1 MKNISL
7 FISMLFILN
16 ACKNTTEEQA
26 VTEKPVNENSV
37 ILTDAQFKNAN
48 IKTAQLTQK
57 NIATVIKL
65 NGKIDVPPQNL
76 VSVNAPLGGYLINS
90 KLLPGMQVKKGEV
103 IATLQDQQYVQ
114 LQQDYLM
121 AKSKLHFAEL
131 EFARQ
136 KDLNESK
143 ASSDKVTQLAESEA
157 SNLRITVNALSEK
170 LKLIN
175 INPNHL
181 SANKISKS
189 ISVLSTITGFVS
201 KVNINI
207 GKYIAPGEVMFELID
222 PSDIHLNLNVY
233 DTNIA
238 ELAIGQKVIAYSNA
252 APNKKYECKIILINK
267 DINSN
272 GNTEVHCHFVKYDKY
287 LLPGMY
293 MNAEIET
300 TSGLANALPELSIVT
315 FESKD
320 YAFTQT
326 RKQQYEMRAV
336 TVGAKENGYLE
347 ILNPENFR
355 NKKIVTNGAYTLLM
369 KIKNKEE

>member
-16 ACKNTTEEQA
+16 ACKNTIEEQA
-26 VTEKPVNENSV
+26 VTEKPVNENNV

-48 IKTAQLTQK
+48 IATALLTEK

-65 NGKIDVPPQNL
+65 NGTLDVPPQNL

-90 KLLPGMQVKKGEV
+90 KLLPGMLVKKGEV

-121 AKSKLHFAEL
+121 AKSKLHFAEM
-131 EFARQ
+131 EYARQ
-136 KDLNESK
+136 KDLNQFK
-143 ASSDKVTQLAESEA
+143 ASSDKATQLAESEV
-157 SNLRITVNALSEK
+157 SNLHIMVNALSEK

-189 ISVLSTITGFVS
+189 ISIVSTITGFVS
-201 KVNINI
+201 KVNINV
-207 GKYIAPGEVMFELID
+207 GKYISPGELMFELID
-222 PSDIHLNLNVY
+222 PSDIHLNLTVF
-233 DTNIA
+233 DKNIA
-238 ELAIGQKVIAYSNA
+238 QLAIGQKVIAYSNA
-252 APNKKYECKIILINK
+252 EPNKKYECKIILINR

-272 GNTEVHCHFVKYDKY
+272 GNTQVHCHFLKYDKY

-300 TSGLANALPELSIVT
+300 TAALTNALPELSIVN

-320 YAFTQT
+320 YVFIETA
-326 RKQQYEMRAV
+326 KQQYQMTEV
-336 TVGAKENGYLE
+336 TLGAKENGYLE
-347 ILNPENFR
+347 ILNPEKLK
-355 NKKIVTNGAYTLLM
+355 NKKLVTNGAYTLLM
-369 KIKNKEE
+369 KMKNKEE

>member
-26 VTEKPVNENSV
+26 VIEKPLNENNV

-48 IKTAQLTQK
+48 IVTALLTEK
-57 NIATVIKL
+57 NIATVVKL

-90 KLLPGMQVKKGEV
+90 KLLPGMLVKKGEV

-121 AKSKLHFAEL
+121 AKSKLHFAEM
-131 EFARQ
+131 EYARQ
-136 KDLNESK
+136 KDLNQSK
-143 ASSDKVTQLAESEA
+143 ASSDKATQLAESEV
-157 SNLRITVNALSEK
+157 SNLHITVNALSEK

-175 INPNHL
+175 INPNNL

-189 ISVLSTITGFVS
+189 IRIVSTITGFVS
-201 KVNINI
+201 KVNINV
-207 GKYIAPGEVMFELID
+207 GKYISPGEVMFELID
-222 PSDIHLNLNVY
+222 PSDIHLNLTVF
-233 DTNIA
+233 DKNIA
-238 ELAIGQKVIAYSNA
+238 QLAIGQKVIAYSNA
-252 APNKKYECKIILINK
+252 EPNKKYDCKIILINR

-272 GNTEVHCHFVKYDKY
+272 GNTEVHCHFLKYDKY

-300 TSGLANALPELSIVT
+300 TSALANALPELSIVN
-315 FESKD
+315 FESKN
-320 YAFTQT
+320 YVFIETA
-326 RKQQYEMRAV
+326 KQRYQMTEV

-347 ILNPENFR
+347 ILNPEKLK
-355 NKKIVTNGAYTLLM
+355 NKKLVTNGAYTLLM
-369 KIKNKEE
+369 KMKNKEE

>member
-7 FISMLFILN
+7 FISMLFIVN
-16 ACKNTTEEQA
+16 ACKNTTEEQV
-26 VTEKPVNENSV
+26 VTEKTVNENNV

-48 IKTAQLTQK
+48 IATALLTEK

-90 KLLPGMQVKKGEV
+90 KLLPGMLVKKGEV

-121 AKSKLHFAEL
+121 AKSKLHFAEM
-131 EFARQ
+131 EYARQ
-136 KDLNESK
+136 KDLNQSK
-143 ASSDKVTQLAESEA
+143 ASSDKATQLAESEV
-157 SNLRITVNALSEK
+157 SNLHIMVNALSEK

-175 INPNHL
+175 INPNRL

-189 ISVLSTITGFVS
+189 ISIVSTITGFVS
-201 KVNINI
+201 KVNINV
-207 GKYIAPGEVMFELID
+207 GKYISPGEVMFELID
-222 PSDIHLNLNVY
+222 PSDIHLNLTVF
-233 DTNIA
+233 DKNIA
-238 ELAIGQKVIAYSNA
+238 QLAIGQKVIAYSNA
-252 APNKKYECKIILINK
+252 APNKKYDCKIILINR

-272 GNTEVHCHFVKYDKY
+272 GNTEVHCHFLKYDKY

-300 TSGLANALPELSIVT
+300 TSALANALPELSIVN

-320 YAFTQT
+320 YVFIETA
-326 RKQQYEMRAV
+326 KQQYQMTEV
-336 TVGAKENGYLE
+336 TVGAKEHGYLE
-347 ILNPENFR
+347 ILDPEKLK
-355 NKKIVTNGAYTLLM
+355 NKKLVTNGAYTLLM
-369 KIKNKEE
+369 KMKNKEE

>member
-7 FISMLFILN
+7 FISMLFIVN
-16 ACKNTTEEQA
+16 ACKNTTEEQV
-26 VTEKPVNENSV
+26 VTEKTVNENNV

-48 IKTAQLTQK
+48 IATALLTEK
-57 NIATVIKL
+57 NISTVIKL

-90 KLLPGMQVKKGEV
+90 KLLPGMLVKKGEV

-121 AKSKLHFAEL
+121 AKSKLHFAEM
-131 EFARQ
+131 EYARQ
-136 KDLNESK
+136 KDLNQSK
-143 ASSDKVTQLAESEA
+143 ASSDKATQLAESEV
-157 SNLRITVNALSEK
+157 SNLHIMVNALSEK

-175 INPNHL
+175 INPNRL

-189 ISVLSTITGFVS
+189 ISIVSTITGFVS
-201 KVNINI
+201 KVNINV
-207 GKYIAPGEVMFELID
+207 GKYISPGEVMFELID
-222 PSDIHLNLNVY
+222 PSDIHLNLTVF
-233 DTNIA
+233 DKNIA
-238 ELAIGQKVIAYSNA
+238 QLAIGQKVIAYSNA
-252 APNKKYECKIILINK
+252 APNKKYDCKIILINR

-272 GNTEVHCHFVKYDKY
+272 GNTEVHCHFLKYDKY

-293 MNAEIET
+293 MNAKIET
-300 TSGLANALPELSIVT
+300 TSALANALPELSIVS

-320 YAFTQT
+320 YVFIETA
-326 RKQQYEMRAV
+326 KQQYQMTEV

-347 ILNPENFR
+347 ILNPEKLK
-355 NKKIVTNGAYTLLM
+355 NKKLVTNGAYTLLM
-369 KIKNKEE
+369 KMKNKEE

>member
-16 ACKNTTEEQA
+16 ACKNTIEEQA
-26 VTEKPVNENSV
+26 VTEKPVNENNV

-48 IKTAQLTQK
+48 IATALLTEK

-65 NGKIDVPPQNL
+65 NGTLDVPPQNL

-90 KLLPGMQVKKGEV
+90 KLLPGMLVKKGEV

-121 AKSKLHFAEL
+121 AKSKLHFAEM
-131 EFARQ
+131 EYARQ
-136 KDLNESK
+136 KDLNQFK
-143 ASSDKVTQLAESEA
+143 ASSDKATQLAESEV
-157 SNLRITVNALSEK
+157 SNLHIMVNALSEK

-189 ISVLSTITGFVS
+189 ISIVSTITGFVS
-201 KVNINI
+201 KVNINV
-207 GKYIAPGEVMFELID
+207 GKYISPGELMFELID
-222 PSDIHLNLNVY
+222 PSDIHLNLTVF
-233 DTNIA
+233 DKNIA
-238 ELAIGQKVIAYSNA
+238 QLAIGQKVIAYSNA
-252 APNKKYECKIILINK
+252 EPNKKYECKIILINR

-272 GNTEVHCHFVKYDKY
+272 GNTEVHCHFLKYDKY

-300 TSGLANALPELSIVT
+300 TAALTNALPELSIVN

-320 YAFTQT
+320 YVFIETA
-326 RKQQYEMRAV
+326 KQQYQMTEV
-336 TVGAKENGYLE
+336 TLGAKENGYLE
-347 ILNPENFR
+347 ILNPEKLK
-355 NKKIVTNGAYTLLM
+355 NKKLVTNGAYTLLM
-369 KIKNKEE
+369 KMKNKEK

>member
-1 MKNISL
+1 MKNILL
-7 FISMLFILN
+7 FLSMLFIVS
-16 ACKNTTEEQA
+16 ACKNATEQQE
-26 VTEKPVNENSV
+26 TKEKPVDENSV
-37 ILTDAQFKNAN
+37 TLTDAQFKNAS
-48 IKTAQLTQK
+48 ITTAELTEK
-57 NIATVIKL
+57 NIATTIKL

-76 VSVNAPLGGYLINS
+76 VSVNAPMGGYLINS
-90 KLLPGMQVKKGEV
+90 KLLPGMPVKKGEV

-136 KDLNESK
+136 KDLNQTK

-175 INPNHL
+175 INATHL
-181 SANKISKS
+181 SVNKISKS
-189 ISVLSTITGFVS
+189 IVILSTITGFVS

-207 GKYIAPGEVMFELID
+207 GKYITPGEVMFELID
-222 PSDIHLNLNVY
+222 PSDIHLNLAVF
-233 DTNIA
+233 DKDIA
-238 ELAIGQKVIAYSNA
+238 QLAIGQKVTAYSNA

-267 DINSN
+267 DINAT
-272 GNTEVHCHFVKYDKY
+272 GNTEVHCHFLKYDKY

-300 TSGLANALPELSIVT
+300 TAGLANALPELSIVN

-320 YAFTQT
+320 YVFVATG
-326 RKQQYEMRAV
+326 KQQYEMTEV

-347 ILNPENFR
+347 IINPDKLK

-369 KIKNKEE
+369 KMKNKEE

>member
-7 FISMLFILN
+7 FISMLFIVN
-16 ACKNTTEEQA
+16 ACKNTTAEQ
-26 VTEKPVNENSV
+26 EIKQKPVNENSV
-37 ILTDAQFKNAN
+37 VLTDAQFKNAG
-48 IKTAQLTQK
+48 IATAELTQK
-57 NIATVIKL
+57 NIAVVIKL

-76 VSVNAPLGGYLINS
+76 VSVSAPMGGYLINS
-90 KLLPGMQVKKGEV
+90 KLLPGMLVKKGEV
-103 IATLQDQQYVQ
+103 IAALQDQQYVQ

-121 AKSKLHFAEL
+121 TKSRLHFAEL

-136 KDLNESK
+136 KDLNQSK
-143 ASSDKVTQLAESEA
+143 ASSDKITQLAESEV
-157 SNLRITVNALSEK
+157 SNLRITLNALSEK

-175 INPNHL
+175 INPKNL

-189 ISVLSTITGFVS
+189 ITIVSAITGFVS
-201 KVNINI
+201 KVNINT
-207 GKYIAPGEVMFELID
+207 GKYISPGEVMFELIN
-222 PSDIHLNLNVY
+222 PNDIHLNLNVY

-238 ELAIGQKVIAYSNA
+238 QLVIGQKVTAYSNA
-252 APNKKYECKIILINK
+252 APDKKYECKIILINK

-300 TSGLANALPELSIVT
+300 ASGLANAVPELSVVN

-320 YAFTQT
+320 YVFTET
-326 RKQQYEMRAV
+326 GKQHYEM
-336 TVGAKENGYLE
+336 TEIIVGTKENGYLE
-347 ILNPENFR
+347 ILNPEKLK

-369 KIKNKEE
+369 KMKNKEE

>member
-131 EFARQ
+131 EFTRQ

-143 ASSDKVTQLAESEA
+143 ASSDKVTQLAESEV

-189 ISVLSTITGFVS
+189 ISILSTITGFVS

-320 YAFTQT
+320 YVFTQT
-326 RKQQYEMRAV
+326 GKQQYEMTEV

-347 ILNPENFR
+347 ILNPEKFK

-369 KIKNKEE
+369 KMKNKEE

>member
-26 VTEKPVNENSV
+26 VTEKPANENSV

-48 IKTAQLTQK
+48 IAIGELTQK

-90 KLLPGMQVKKGEV
+90 KLLPGMLVRKGEV

-143 ASSDKVTQLAESEA
+143 ASSDKTTQLAESEA
-157 SNLRITVNALSEK
+157 NNLRITVNALSEK

-189 ISVLSTITGFVS
+189 INILSTITGFVS
-201 KVNINI
+201 KVNINV

-315 FESKD
+315 FEGKD
-320 YAFTQT
+320 YVFTQT
-326 RKQQYEMRAV
+326 TKQQYEMKEV
-336 TVGAKENGYLE
+336 TLGAKENGYLE
-347 ILNPENFR
+347 ILNPEKFK

-369 KIKNKEE
+369 KMKNKEE

>member
-7 FISMLFILN
+7 FISMLFIVN
-16 ACKNTTEEQA
+16 ACKNTTAEQ
-26 VTEKPVNENSV
+26 EIKQKPVNENSV
-37 ILTDAQFKNAN
+37 VLTDAQFKNAG
-48 IKTAQLTQK
+48 IATAELTQK
-57 NIATVIKL
+57 NMAVVIKL

-76 VSVNAPLGGYLINS
+76 VSVSAPLGGYLINS
-90 KLLPGMQVKKGEV
+90 KLLPGMLVKKGEV
-103 IATLQDQQYVQ
+103 IAALQDQQYVQ

-121 AKSKLHFAEL
+121 TKSKLHFAEL

-136 KDLNESK
+136 KDLNQSK
-143 ASSDKVTQLAESEA
+143 ASSDKITQLAESEV

-175 INPNHL
+175 INPKNL

-189 ISVLSTITGFVS
+189 ITIVSTITGFVS
-201 KVNINI
+201 KVNINT
-207 GKYIAPGEVMFELID
+207 GKYISPGEVMFELIN
-222 PSDIHLNLNVY
+222 PNDIHLNLNVY

-238 ELAIGQKVIAYSNA
+238 QLAIGQKVTAYSNA
-252 APNKKYECKIILINK
+252 APDKKYECKIILINK

-300 TSGLANALPELSIVT
+300 ASGLANAVPELSVVN

-320 YAFTQT
+320 YVFTET
-326 RKQQYEMRAV
+326 GKQHYEMTEI
-336 TVGAKENGYLE
+336 TVGTKENGYLE
-347 ILNPENFR
+347 ILNPEKFK

-369 KIKNKEE
+369 KMKNKEE

>member
-7 FISMLFILN
+7 FLSMLFIVN
-16 ACKNTTEEQA
+16 ACKNTTEKQEIKQ
-26 VTEKPVNENSV
+26 KPVDQNSV
-37 ILTDAQFKNAN
+37 ILTDAQFKNAS
-48 IKTAQLTQK
+48 IETVELTRK
-57 NIATVIKL
+57 DIATVIKL

-76 VSVNAPLGGYLINS
+76 ISVNAPLGGYLIKS
-90 KLLPGMQVKKGEV
+90 KLLPGMLVKKGEV

-131 EFARQ
+131 EFVRQ
-136 KDLNESK
+136 KDLNQTK
-143 ASSDKVTQLAESEA
+143 ASSDKATQLAESEV
-157 SNLRITVNALSEK
+157 SNLRITVKALSEK

-175 INPNHL
+175 INTSHL

-189 ISVLSTITGFVS
+189 ITIVSSITGFVS

-207 GKYIAPGEVMFELID
+207 GKYISPGEVMFELID

-238 ELAIGQKVIAYSNA
+238 QLAIGQKVIAYSNA
-252 APNKKYECKIILINK
+252 APKKKYDCKIILINR

-272 GNTEVHCHFVKYDKY
+272 GNTQVHCHFVRYDKY

-300 TSGLANALPELSIVT
+300 SSGLANALPELGIVT

-320 YAFTQT
+320 YVFIQT
-326 RKQQYEMRAV
+326 AKQQYQMTPIAV
-336 TVGAKENGYLE
+336 GVKENGYLE
-347 ILNPENFR
+347 ILDPEKLK
-355 NKKIVTNGAYTLLM
+355 NKKIVSNGAYTLLM
-369 KIKNKEE
+369 KMKNKEE

>member
-7 FISMLFILN
+7 FISMLFIVN
-16 ACKNTTEEQA
+16 ACKNTTEEQV
-26 VTEKPVNENSV
+26 VTEKTVNENNV

-48 IKTAQLTQK
+48 IATALLTEK

-90 KLLPGMQVKKGEV
+90 KLLPGMLVKKGEV

-121 AKSKLHFAEL
+121 AKSKLHFAEM
-131 EFARQ
+131 EYARQ
-136 KDLNESK
+136 KDLNQSK
-143 ASSDKVTQLAESEA
+143 ASSDKATQLAESEV
-157 SNLRITVNALSEK
+157 SNLHIMVNALSEK

-175 INPNHL
+175 INPNRL

-189 ISVLSTITGFVS
+189 ISIVSTITGFVS
-201 KVNINI
+201 KVNINV
-207 GKYIAPGEVMFELID
+207 GKYISPGEVMFELID
-222 PSDIHLNLNVY
+222 PSDIHLNLTVF
-233 DTNIA
+233 DKNIA
-238 ELAIGQKVIAYSNA
+238 QLAIGQKVIAYSNA
-252 APNKKYECKIILINK
+252 APNKKYDCKIILINR

-272 GNTEVHCHFVKYDKY
+272 GNTEVHCHFLKYDKY

-300 TSGLANALPELSIVT
+300 TSALANALPELSIVN

-320 YAFTQT
+320 YVFIETA
-326 RKQQYEMRAV
+326 KQQYQMTEV

-347 ILNPENFR
+347 ILNPEKLK
-355 NKKIVTNGAYTLLM
+355 NKKLVTNGAYTLLM
-369 KIKNKEE
+369 KMKNKEE

>member
-16 ACKNTTEEQA
+16 ACKNTIEEQA
-26 VTEKPVNENSV
+26 VTEKPVNENNV

-48 IKTAQLTQK
+48 IATALLTEK

-65 NGKIDVPPQNL
+65 NGTLDVPPQNL

-90 KLLPGMQVKKGEV
+90 KLLPGMLVKKGEV

-121 AKSKLHFAEL
+121 AKSKLHFAEM
-131 EFARQ
+131 EYARQ
-136 KDLNESK
+136 KDLNQFK
-143 ASSDKVTQLAESEA
+143 ASSDKATQLAESEV
-157 SNLRITVNALSEK
+157 SNLHIMVNAFSEK

-189 ISVLSTITGFVS
+189 IGIVSTINGFVS
-201 KVNINI
+201 KVNINV
-207 GKYIAPGEVMFELID
+207 GKYISPGELMFELID
-222 PSDIHLNLNVY
+222 PSDIHLNLTVF
-233 DTNIA
+233 DKNIA
-238 ELAIGQKVIAYSNA
+238 QLAIGQKVIAYSNA
-252 APNKKYECKIILINK
+252 EPNKKYECKIILINR

-272 GNTEVHCHFVKYDKY
+272 GNTQVHCHFLKYDKY

-300 TSGLANALPELSIVT
+300 TAALTNALPELSIVN

-320 YAFTQT
+320 YVFIETA
-326 RKQQYEMRAV
+326 KQQYQMTEA
-336 TVGAKENGYLE
+336 TIGAKENGYLE
-347 ILNPENFR
+347 ILNPEKLK
-355 NKKIVTNGAYTLLM
+355 NKKLVTNGAYTLLM
-369 KIKNKEE
+369 KMKNKEE

>member
-16 ACKNTTEEQA
+16 ACKNTTQEQA

-57 NIATVIKL
+57 NIAKVIKL

-76 VSVNAPLGGYLINS
+76 VSVNAPLGGYLISS

-131 EFARQ
+131 EFTRQ

-157 SNLRITVNALSEK
+157 SSLRITVNALSEK

-189 ISVLSTITGFVS
+189 ISILSTITGFVS
-201 KVNINI
+201 KVSINI
-207 GKYIAPGEVMFELID
+207 GKYITPGEVMFELID

-238 ELAIGQKVIAYSNA
+238 QLAIGQKVITYSNA
-252 APNKKYECKIILINK
+252 APNKKYQCKIILINK

-320 YAFTQT
+320 YVFTQT
-326 RKQQYEMRAV
+326 TKQQYEMKEV
-336 TVGAKENGYLE
+336 TLGAKENGYLE
-347 ILNPENFR
+347 ILNPEKFK

-369 KIKNKEE
+369 KMKNKEE

>member
-26 VTEKPVNENSV
+26 VTEKPANENSV

-48 IKTAQLTQK
+48 IAIGELTQK

-76 VSVNAPLGGYLINS
+76 VSVNAPLGGYLINN
-90 KLLPGMQVKKGEV
+90 KLLPGMLVRKGEV
-103 IATLQDQQYVQ
+103 IAILQDQQYVQ

-143 ASSDKVTQLAESEA
+143 ASSDKVTQLAESEV
-157 SNLRITVNALSEK
+157 SSLRITVNALSEK

-189 ISVLSTITGFVS
+189 ISILSTITGFVS
-201 KVNINI
+201 KVNINV

-238 ELAIGQKVIAYSNA
+238 ELAKGQKVIAYSNA

-315 FESKD
+315 FEGKD
-320 YAFTQT
+320 YVFTQT
-326 RKQQYEMRAV
+326 TKQQYEMKEV
-336 TVGAKENGYLE
+336 TLGAKENGYLE
-347 ILNPENFR
+347 ILNPEKFK

-369 KIKNKEE
+369 KMKNKEE

>member
-16 ACKNTTEEQA
+16 ACKNTTQEQA
-26 VTEKPVNENSV
+26 VREKPTNENSV
-37 ILTDAQFKNAN
+37 TLTDAQFKNAN
-48 IKTAQLTQK
+48 IATAQLTQK

-103 IATLQDQQYVQ
+103 IATLQDQQYVE
-114 LQQDYLM
+114 LQQDYLT

-143 ASSDKVTQLAESEA
+143 ASSDKVTQLAESEV
-157 SNLRITVNALSEK
+157 SNLGITVNALSEK

-181 SANKISKS
+181 SANKISKNIS
-189 ISVLSTITGFVS
+189 ILSTITGFVS

-238 ELAIGQKVIAYSNA
+238 QLAIGQKVMAYSNA
-252 APNKKYECKIILINK
+252 APNKKYQCKIILINK

-300 TSGLANALPELSIVT
+300 TSALANALPELSIVS

-320 YAFTQT
+320 YVFTQT
-326 RKQQYEMRAV
+326 TKQEYEMREV
-336 TVGAKENGYLE
+336 TLGAKENGYLE
-347 ILNPENFR
+347 ILNPDKFK

-369 KIKNKEE
+369 KMKNKEE

>member
-7 FISMLFILN
+7 FLSMLFIVN
-16 ACKNTTEEQA
+16 ACKNTTEEQETKQKTVGENN
-26 VTEKPVNENSV
+26 VT
-37 ILTDAQFKNAN
+37 LTNAQFKNAN
-48 IKTAQLTQK
+48 IETAKLIEK
-57 NIATVIKL
+57 NIATTIKL

-76 VSVNAPLGGYLINS
+76 VSVNAPMGGYLINS
-90 KLLPGMQVKKGEV
+90 KLLPGMLVKKGEV

-136 KDLNESK
+136 KDLNQTK

-175 INPNHL
+175 INASNL

-189 ISVLSTITGFVS
+189 INIVSTISGFVS
-201 KVNINI
+201 KVNFNI

-222 PSDIHLNLNVY
+222 PSDIHLNLTVF
-233 DTNIA
+233 DKNIA
-238 ELAIGQKVIAYSNA
+238 QLAIGQKVITHSNA
-252 APNKKYECKIILINK
+252 APDKKYECKIILINK
-267 DINSN
+267 DINST
-272 GNTEVHCHFVKYDKY
+272 GNTEVHCHFLKYDKD

-300 TSGLANALPELSIVT
+300 TSDLTNALPELSIVN
-315 FESKD
+315 FMSKD
-320 YAFTQT
+320 YIFIETG
-326 RKQQYEMRAV
+326 RQQYEMTEV

-347 ILNPENFR
+347 IKNPEKLK

-369 KIKNKEE
+369 KMKNKEE

>member
-1 MKNISL
+1 
-7 FISMLFILN
+7 MLLILN
-16 ACKNTTEEQA
+16 ACKNTSPEQEA
-26 VTEKPVNENSV
+26 TEKPANENSV
-37 ILTDAQFKNAN
+37 VLTDAQFKNAN
-48 IKTAQLTQK
+48 IATAKLTEK

-90 KLLPGMQVKKGEV
+90 KLLPGMLVKKGEV
-103 IATLQDQQYVQ
+103 IAILQDQQYVQ

-121 AKSKLHFAEL
+121 AKSKLHFAAL
-131 EFARQ
+131 EFERQ
-136 KDLNESK
+136 KDLNQTK
-143 ASSDKVTQLAESEA
+143 ASSDKITQLAESEA
-157 SNLRITVNALSEK
+157 SGLRITVNALSEK

-175 INPNHL
+175 INPNNL

-189 ISVLSTITGFVS
+189 IRILSTITGFVS

-222 PSDIHLNLNVY
+222 PSDIHLNLSVY

-238 ELAIGQKVIAYSNA
+238 QLAIGQKVVAYSNA

-315 FESKD
+315 FEGKD
-320 YAFTQT
+320 YVFTET
-326 RKQQYEMRAV
+326 GKQQYEMKEV

-347 ILNPENFR
+347 ILNPEKFKNL
-355 NKKIVTNGAYTLLM
+355 KIVTNGAYTLLM
-369 KIKNKEE
+369 KMKNKEE

>member
-7 FISMLFILN
+7 FISMLLILN
-16 ACKNTTEEQA
+16 ACKNTTQEQA

-37 ILTDAQFKNAN
+37 TLTDAQFKNAN
-48 IKTAQLTQK
+48 IAIGELTQK
-57 NIATVIKL
+57 NIAAVIKL

-90 KLLPGMQVKKGEV
+90 KLLPGMLVRKGEV
-103 IATLQDQQYVQ
+103 IAILQDQQYVQ

-143 ASSDKVTQLAESEA
+143 ASSDKITQLAESEA
-157 SNLRITVNALSEK
+157 NNLRITVNALSEK

-189 ISVLSTITGFVS
+189 ISILSTITGFVS
-201 KVNINI
+201 KVNINV

-222 PSDIHLNLNVY
+222 PSDIHLNLSVY

-238 ELAIGQKVIAYSNA
+238 QLAIGQKVIAYSNA

-293 MNAEIET
+293 MNAEIDT

-315 FESKD
+315 FEGKD
-320 YAFTQT
+320 YVFTQT
-326 RKQQYEMRAV
+326 TKQQYEMKEV
-336 TVGAKENGYLE
+336 TLGAKENGYLE
-347 ILNPENFR
+347 ILNPEKFK

-369 KIKNKEE
+369 KMKNKEE